1 MANKFTYTKEMQ
13 VAVRTVKPP
22 YPGLAIDFVEFP
34 DYLAI
39 RVYENQIMSLPE
51 GHKVSLMEYLHKLRN
66 ILVAFGI
73 SKVYFDGAK
82 GDPPGKGM
90 R

>member
-1 MANKFTYTKEMQ
+1 MSHKFTKEML

-39 RVYENQIMSLPE
+39 RVYENQIMALPD
-51 GHKVSLMEYLHKLRN
+51 GHQISVLEYMHKLRN
-66 ILVAFGI
+66 ILLSMGAE
-73 SKVYFDGAK
+73 KVYFDGMV
-82 GDPPGKGM
+82 GDPPRGGL